1 MAGKGS
7 ETRQESETEQSR
19 EKDAREEHSM
29 PIGKCI
35 AKRGLGRR
43 ILWKKRRTDHIEAR
57 IEENTR
63 IEVNWG

>member
-1 MAGKGS
+1 
-7 ETRQESETEQSR
+7 
-19 EKDAREEHSM
+19 M